1 MMIRLMVLLF
11 CLILQA
17 YADADE
23 ESRRPYACKNVGYR
37 FFMNT
42 LELQP
47 RSEGDKESLYFF
59 YNQSDEPLLLYHLL
73 GQKAYTQ
80 TFLNQQLAPKQWAAL
95 ILGEKKV
102 RFLCAQGDDRHIVSC
117 PSNLTVC
124 EFAKTRFGINNRG
137 HFWLVIAASKEQA
150 IRQVEHY
157 GIVPE

>member
-1 MMIRLMVLLF
+1 MIRMIVVLL
-11 CLILQA
+11 CLAWQV
-17 YADADE
+17 YADDE
-23 ESRRPYACKNVGYR
+23 SKQPYACKNVGYR
-37 FFMNT
+37 FFMNA

-59 YNQSDEPLLLYHLL
+59 YNQSDEPLALHHLL

-80 TFLNQQLAPKQWAAL
+80 TYLNHQLAPKQWAAL

-102 RFLCAQGDDRHIVSC
+102 RFLCTQGEDRHIVSC
-117 PSNLTVC
+117 PAHLTVC

-137 HFWLVIAASKEQA
+137 HFWLVNAASKEQA
-150 IRQVEHY
+150 IRQVERY